1 MTVFLSKSGNLCE
14 AGWQRHHFINIVEGL
29 HRRKGEAIVRNLHR
43 QEVRQ
48 FGFRW
53 YWQVVRFQIY
63 FFNCMWHWGHRDAS
77 RSLIILIRNKG

>member
-29 HRRKGEAIVRNLHR
+29 HRKKGEATVRNLHR

-63 FFNCMWHWGHRDAS
+63 FLIVCGIGDTDAS